1 MILVALGA
9 NMAGPWGTP
18 RQAVLRA
25 LAELNRNGIVLVK
38 ASRLLETK
46 PFGRPNQPDFVNA
59 VAAIETRLPPK
70 ALLARLHA
78 IEREAGRRRTI
89 RWGPRTLDLDILDY
103 RGLVLR
109 GRNLVLPHP
118 GIAERVFVLAPLS
131 EIAPRWRHP
140 IMSATAVQLIL
151 RLQNVKSASAGKPMR
166 KRARP

>member
-1 MILVALGA
+1 
-9 NMAGPWGTP
+9 MAGPWGTP

-25 LAELNRNGIVLVK
+25 LAELNRNGIALVK

-59 VAAIETRLPPK
+59 VAAIETSLPPQ

-103 RGLVLR
+103 RGLVSR

-118 GIAERVFVLAPLS
+118 GIAERVFVLEPLS
-131 EIAPRWRHP
+131 EIVPRWRHP
-140 IMSATAVQLIL
+140 ILNVTAAQLML
-151 RLQNVKSASAGKPMR
+151 RLQNLRNVASGKPMR